1 MQKFEIIEVDP
12 ETGDED
18 SLIIEGT
25 YAQMQVFMDE
35 MIADFFAMDE
45 WDGRI
50 ETYPIYRL
58 QPAA

>member
-1 MQKFEIIEVDP
+1 MQKFEIIGIIP
-12 ETGDED
+12 ETGEED
-18 SLIIEGT
+18 CLIIEGT

-50 ETYPIYRL
+50 ETYPVYRL